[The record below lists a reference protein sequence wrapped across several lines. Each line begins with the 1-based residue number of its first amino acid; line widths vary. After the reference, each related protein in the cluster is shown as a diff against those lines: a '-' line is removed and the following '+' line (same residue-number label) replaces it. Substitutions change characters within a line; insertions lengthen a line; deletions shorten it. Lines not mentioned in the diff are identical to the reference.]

1 MFLFTEEVATEEFSL
16 VELLQTVAGWL
27 MQNGIKLIIGLIVLF
42 IAFKVVN
49 FIAKRLQRRLD
60 KKNVDKT
67 IANVTV
73 KALKLVL
80 KIMVFLLFLGYVGI
94 ETAGIGTI
102 IGSVSVCIGL
112 AVQGS
117 LSNFAGGIVILV
129 MRPFKLGDFIEAQGH
144 SGTVTDIKMFYTY
157 LNTPDN
163 KVVMIPNGALG
174 NGDIINYSKEEER
187 RVDLVFSVDYSTDL
201 KLAKE
206 IIEKEIENHQL
217 ILKDKGYFVRLG
229 EMAAS
234 SLDIKTRVWVKNA
247 DYWTVY
253 FDLIEQTKAQFDKNG
268 IEIPYKQID
277 VNIKEK

>member
-27 MQNGIKLIIGLIVLF
+27 MQNGIKLIIGLIILF

-73 KALKLVL
+73 KALKIVL
-80 KIMVFLLFLGYVGI
+80 KIMVFLLFLGFVGI

-163 KVVMIPNGALG
+163 KVVMIPNGTLG

-217 ILKDKGYFVRLG
+217 ILKDKEYFVRLG

-253 FDLIEQTKAQFDKNG
+253 FDLLENVKKKFDENNISVPFNQLDVHITK
-268 IEIPYKQID
+268 
-277 VNIKEK
+277 

>member
-1 MFLFTEEVATEEFSL
+1 MLLFTEEVATEEFSL

-27 MQNGIKLIIGLIVLF
+27 MQNGIKLIIGLIILF

-73 KALKLVL
+73 KALKIVL

-163 KVVMIPNGALG
+163 KVVMIPNGTLG

-201 KLAKE
+201 KLVKE

-253 FDLIEQTKAQFDKNG
+253 FDLLENVKKKFDENNISVPFNQLDVHITK
-268 IEIPYKQID
+268 
-277 VNIKEK
+277 

>member
-27 MQNGIKLIIGLIVLF
+27 MQNGIKLIIGLIILF

-67 IANVTV
+67 IATVTV
-73 KALKLVL
+73 KALKIVL
-80 KIMVFLLFLGYVGI
+80 KIMMFLLFLGYVGI

-163 KVVMIPNGALG
+163 KVVMIPNGTLG

-253 FDLIEQTKAQFDKNG
+253 FDLLENVKKKFDENN
-268 IEIPYKQID
+268 ISVPFNQLD
-277 VNIKEK
+277 VHITQ

>member
-27 MQNGIKLIIGLIVLF
+27 MQNGIKLIIGLIILF

-73 KALKLVL
+73 KALKIVL

-163 KVVMIPNGALG
+163 KVVMIPNGTLG

-253 FDLIEQTKAQFDKNG
+253 FDLLENVKKKFDENNISVPFNQLDVHITK
-268 IEIPYKQID
+268 
-277 VNIKEK
+277 

>member
-73 KALKLVL
+73 KASKLVL

-163 KVVMIPNGALG
+163 KVVMIPNGA
-174 NGDIINYSKEEER
+174 
-187 RVDLVFSVDYSTDL
+187 
-201 KLAKE
+201 
-206 IIEKEIENHQL
+206 
-217 ILKDKGYFVRLG
+217 
-229 EMAAS
+229 
-234 SLDIKTRVWVKNA
+234 
-247 DYWTVY
+247 
-253 FDLIEQTKAQFDKNG
+253 
-268 IEIPYKQID
+268 
-277 VNIKEK
+277 

>member
-27 MQNGIKLIIGLIVLF
+27 MQNGIKLIIGLIILF

-73 KALKLVL
+73 KALKIVL
-80 KIMVFLLFLGYVGI
+80 KIMMFLLFLGYVGI

-163 KVVMIPNGALG
+163 KVVMIPNGTLG

-253 FDLIEQTKAQFDKNG
+253 FDLLENVKKKFDENNISVPFNQLDVHITK
-268 IEIPYKQID
+268 
-277 VNIKEK
+277 

>member
-49 FIAKRLQRRLD
+49 FVAKRLQRRLD

-67 IANVTV
+67 IATVTV
-73 KALKLVL
+73 KALKIVL
-80 KIMVFLLFLGYVGI
+80 KIMAFLLFLGYVGI

-163 KVVMIPNGALG
+163 KVVMIPNGTLG

-253 FDLIEQTKAQFDKNG
+253 FDLLENVKKKFDENNISVPFNQLDVHITK
-268 IEIPYKQID
+268 
-277 VNIKEK
+277 

>member
-1 MFLFTEEVATEEFSL
+1 MLLFTEEVATEEFSL

-27 MQNGIKLIIGLIVLF
+27 MQNGIKLIIGLIILF

-144 SGTVTDIKMFYTY
+144 SGTVTDIKMFYTC

-253 FDLIEQTKAQFDKNG
+253 FDLLENVKKKFDENNISVPFNQLDVHITK
-268 IEIPYKQID
+268 
-277 VNIKEK
+277 

>member
-27 MQNGIKLIIGLIVLF
+27 MQNGIKLIIGLIILF

-73 KALKLVL
+73 KALKIVL
-80 KIMVFLLFLGYVGI
+80 KIMMFLLFLGYVGI

-163 KVVMIPNGALG
+163 KVVMIPNGTLG

-206 IIEKEIENHQL
+206 IIEREIENHQL

-253 FDLIEQTKAQFDKNG
+253 FDLLENVKKKFDENNISVPFNQLDVHITK
-268 IEIPYKQID
+268 
-277 VNIKEK
+277 

>member
-16 VELLQTVAGWL
+16 VELLQTVASWL

-80 KIMVFLLFLGYVGI
+80 KIMVFLLFLGYLGI

-206 IIEKEIENHQL
+206 IIEREIENHQL
-217 ILKDKGYFVRLG
+217 ILKDKEYFVRLG

-253 FDLIEQTKAQFDKNG
+253 FDLLENVKKKFDENNISVPFNQLDVHITK
-268 IEIPYKQID
+268 
-277 VNIKEK
+277 

>member
-73 KALKLVL
+73 KASKLVL

-206 IIEKEIENHQL
+206 IIEREIENHQL

-253 FDLIEQTKAQFDKNG
+253 FDLLENVKKKFDENNISVPFNQLDVHITK
-268 IEIPYKQID
+268 
-277 VNIKEK
+277 

>member
-42 IAFKVVN
+42 IAFKIVN
-49 FIAKRLQRRLD
+49 FIAKRLQKRLD

-73 KALKLVL
+73 KASKLVL

-206 IIEKEIENHQL
+206 IIEREIENHQL
-217 ILKDKGYFVRLG
+217 ILKDKEYFVRLG

-253 FDLIEQTKAQFDKNG
+253 FDLLENVKKKFDENNISVPFNQLDVHITK
-268 IEIPYKQID
+268 
-277 VNIKEK
+277 

>member
-73 KALKLVL
+73 KASKLVL

-206 IIEKEIENHQL
+206 IIEREIENHQL
-217 ILKDKGYFVRLG
+217 ILKDKEYFVRLG

-253 FDLIEQTKAQFDKNG
+253 FDLLENVKKKFDENNISVPFNQLDVHITK
-268 IEIPYKQID
+268 
-277 VNIKEK
+277 

>member
-16 VELLQTVAGWL
+16 VELLQTVASWL

-206 IIEKEIENHQL
+206 IIEREIENHQL
-217 ILKDKGYFVRLG
+217 ILKDKEYFVRLG

-234 SLDIKTRVWVKNA
+234 SLDIKTRVWVKNS

-253 FDLIEQTKAQFDKNG
+253 FDLLENVKKKFDENNISVPFNQLDVHITK
-268 IEIPYKQID
+268 
-277 VNIKEK
+277 

>member
-27 MQNGIKLIIGLIVLF
+27 MQNGIKLIIGLIILF

-163 KVVMIPNGALG
+163 KVVMIPNGTLG

-253 FDLIEQTKAQFDKNG
+253 FDLLENVKKKFDENNISVPFNQLDVHITK
-268 IEIPYKQID
+268 
-277 VNIKEK
+277 

>member
-27 MQNGIKLIIGLIVLF
+27 MQNGIKLIIGLIILF

-73 KALKLVL
+73 KALKIVL

-163 KVVMIPNGALG
+163 KVVMIPNGTLG

-206 IIEKEIENHQL
+206 IIEREIENHQL

-253 FDLIEQTKAQFDKNG
+253 FDLLENVKKKFDENNISVPFNQLDVHITK
-268 IEIPYKQID
+268 
-277 VNIKEK
+277 

>member
-1 MFLFTEEVATEEFSL
+1 MLLFTEEVATEEFSL

-27 MQNGIKLIIGLIVLF
+27 MQNGIKLIIGLIILF

-73 KALKLVL
+73 KALKIVL
-80 KIMVFLLFLGYVGI
+80 KIMAFLLFLGYVGI

-163 KVVMIPNGALG
+163 KVVMIPNGTLG

-253 FDLIEQTKAQFDKNG
+253 FDLLENVKKKFDENNISVPFNQLDVHITK
-268 IEIPYKQID
+268 
-277 VNIKEK
+277 

>member
-16 VELLQTVAGWL
+16 VELLQTVASWL

-206 IIEKEIENHQL
+206 IIEREIENHQL
-217 ILKDKGYFVRLG
+217 ILKDKEYFVRLG

-253 FDLIEQTKAQFDKNG
+253 FDLLENVKKKFDENNISVPFNQLDVHITK
-268 IEIPYKQID
+268 
-277 VNIKEK
+277 

>member
-1 MFLFTEEVATEEFSL
+1 MLLFTEEVATEEFSL

-27 MQNGIKLIIGLIVLF
+27 MQNGIKLIIGLIILF

-73 KALKLVL
+73 KALKIVL

-163 KVVMIPNGALG
+163 KVVMIPNGTLG

-206 IIEKEIENHQL
+206 IIEREIENHQL

-253 FDLIEQTKAQFDKNG
+253 FDLLENVKKKFDENNISVPFNQLDVHITK
-268 IEIPYKQID
+268 
-277 VNIKEK
+277 

>member
-49 FIAKRLQRRLD
+49 FVAKRLQRRLD

-73 KALKLVL
+73 KALKIVL
-80 KIMVFLLFLGYVGI
+80 KIMAFLLFLGYVGI

-163 KVVMIPNGALG
+163 KVVMIPNGTLG

-234 SLDIKTRVWVKNA
+234 SLNIKTRVWVKNA

-253 FDLIEQTKAQFDKNG
+253 FDLLENVKKKFDENNISVPFNQLDVHITK
-268 IEIPYKQID
+268 
-277 VNIKEK
+277 

>member
-73 KALKLVL
+73 KALKIVL

-206 IIEKEIENHQL
+206 IIEREIENHQL
-217 ILKDKGYFVRLG
+217 ILKDKEYFVRLG

-253 FDLIEQTKAQFDKNG
+253 FDLLENVKKKFDENNISVPFNQLDVHITK
-268 IEIPYKQID
+268 
-277 VNIKEK
+277 